1 MEVGIDDVLDLSNRE
16 VLISLAKAIVVHEN
30 GVQPYCD
37 AIYQS
42 GYELIS
48 GRKSYENINW
58 FLR

>member
-48 GRKSYENINW
+48 GRKSYENIN
-58 FLR
+58 